1 MPPSSAAVLRLLRSH
16 PEGVTPLMALEE
28 ARCLRLAAR
37 ISDLRADGYPIR
49 SELVTKGD
57 KRWARYVLVEQ
68 PVQLVAF
75 G

>member
-1 MPPSSAAVLRLLRSH
+1 VKPSSAAVLAMLRRH

-37 ISDLRADGYPIR
+37 ISDLRAEGYPIR
-49 SELVTKGD
+49 SELVVKDD
-57 KRWARYVLVEQ
+57 KRWARYTLVTKPEQ
-68 PVQLVAF
+68 LAAF